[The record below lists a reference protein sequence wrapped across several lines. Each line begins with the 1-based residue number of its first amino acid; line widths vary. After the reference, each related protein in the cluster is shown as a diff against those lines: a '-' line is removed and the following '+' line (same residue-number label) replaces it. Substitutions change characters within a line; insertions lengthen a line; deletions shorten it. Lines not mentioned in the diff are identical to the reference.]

1 MSYRLLTLLLWPVF
15 LGYTIKIAMRDKS
28 FRYLFQRMGFGCPR
42 ATQKTLWIHCAS
54 VGEVNTYIPLHRK
67 LLEKFPER
75 QFVITTNTTTG
86 AATVA
91 RHNPERT
98 QHCYLP
104 IESASAIK
112 RFLKTCNVQQ
122 CLIMETEIWPLLYR
136 ICKQRNIPISIINA
150 RLSHRTLNAS
160 GWIKSL
166 YHDSLQNVSQILCK
180 SETEYENFKQ
190 LGATESQLSVAGN
203 LKFAEQGAQQST
215 VSIELERAY
224 CVAAST
230 HHDEELQLANIW
242 QQLDTDH
249 LLVIIPRHPNRSEQI
264 QQQFKAQQI
273 AYAVRSKHE
282 PITPDTRIYLADTL
296 GELTGF
302 MTNAEF
308 VFIGGSLIPHGGQNI
323 LEAARL
329 GKATLCGPH
338 MFNFSDEV
346 HLLKQHDGCLQVND
360 TAELRKAFQ
369 QLLDDPK
376 LGRQIGGQALQAFN
390 QVSDVASTYLKTLKT
405 CPEFGSSSSTSSQ

>member
-15 LGYTIKIAMRDKS
+15 LGYTIKIAIRDRS
-28 FRYLFQRMGFGCPR
+28 FRYLFQRMGFGYTPS
-42 ATQKTLWIHCAS
+42 AHKTLWIHCAS
-54 VGEVNTYIPLHRK
+54 VGEVNTYFPLHRK
-67 LLEKFPER
+67 LLDEFPER

-91 RHNPERT
+91 RHNAERT

-136 ICKQRNIPISIINA
+136 ICRQRNIPISIINA
-150 RLSHRTLNAS
+150 RLSHRTLDAS

-166 YHDSLQNVSQILCK
+166 YRDSLQNVSQILCK
-180 SETEYENFKQ
+180 SETECENFKQ

-203 LKFAEQGAQQST
+203 LKFAAQGAQQNAAP
-215 VSIELERAY
+215 IELDRTY

-230 HHDEELQLANIW
+230 HHDEELQLANTW
-242 QQLDTDH
+242 LQLDTNH

-264 QQQFKAQQI
+264 QQQLKSNQI
-273 AYAVRSKHE
+273 PVAVRSKQDT
-282 PITPDTRIYLADTL
+282 ITPDTLVYLADTL

-302 MTNAEF
+302 MANAEF

-346 HLLKQHDGCLQVND
+346 QLLKQHDGCLQVND

-369 QLLDDPK
+369 QLLDDPQ
-376 LGRQIGGQALQAFN
+376 LGQQIGKQALQALN
-390 QVSDVASTYLKTLKT
+390 QVSDVASIYLKALKIV
-405 CPEFGSSSSTSSQ
+405 PGSGYSGSSSSK